1 MDKNKTII
9 RSTTVVCVRD
19 QKSVVIASDGQVTLG
34 TAVIKSNANKIR
46 TFHNDQII
54 VGFAGST
61 ADALALFDRLEKKCE
76 EFSYNLKRA
85 CVELAKDWRTD
96 RYLRRLESMIIAAD
110 KSETFL
116 ISGTGDVLEPQEGI
130 VAIGSGGNFA
140 LSAARA
146 LRRKSDLSADKSDF
160 LLSALAALN
169 AKLPPDPIATIPS
182 CGSNTSPVPLIRNV
196 SLLSAAIIIDS
207 SLRR

>member
-19 QKSVVIASDGQVTLG
+19 KESVVIASDGQVTLG
-34 TAVIKSNANKIR
+34 TSVIKSNANKIR
-46 TFHNDQII
+46 TFHKDQII

-61 ADALALFDRLEKKCE
+61 ADALTLFDRLEKKCE

-110 KSETFL
+110 KSETFPVSYTHL
-116 ISGTGDVLEPQEGI
+116 T
-130 VAIGSGGNFA
+130 
-140 LSAARA
+140 
-146 LRRKSDLSADKSDF
+146 
-160 LLSALAALN
+160 
-169 AKLPPDPIATIPS
+169 LPTM
-182 CGSNTSPVPLIRNV
+182 
-196 SLLSAAIIIDS
+196 DS
-207 SLRR
+207 V

>member
-19 QKSVVIASDGQVTLG
+19 KESVVIASDGQVTLG
-34 TAVIKSNANKIR
+34 TSVIKSNANKIR
-46 TFHNDQII
+46 TFHKDQII

-61 ADALALFDRLEKKCE
+61 ADALTLFDRLEKKCE

-146 LRRKSDLSADKSDF
+146 LKRKSDLSAKEIASESLKVAPVLCNYKKDK
-160 LLSALAALN
+160 LN
-169 AKLPPDPIATIPS
+169 NAQIKI
-182 CGSNTSPVPLIRNV
+182 
-196 SLLSAAIIIDS
+196 
-207 SLRR
+207 

>member
-9 RSTTVVCVRD
+9 RATTVVCVRD
-19 QKSVVIASDGQVTLG
+19 DKSVVIASDGQVTLG
-34 TAVIKSNANKIR
+34 TSVIKSNANKIR

-61 ADALALFDRLEKKCE
+61 ADALTLFDRLEKKCE

-110 KSETFL
+110 KNETFL
-116 ISGTGDVLEPQEGI
+116 ISAGKYLTLIFGGLHSEQTRPSNSFLDGSRHSPPICSLACFS
-130 VAIGSGGNFA
+130 AI
-140 LSAARA
+140 
-146 LRRKSDLSADKSDF
+146 
-160 LLSALAALN
+160 
-169 AKLPPDPIATIPS
+169 
-182 CGSNTSPVPLIRNV
+182 LI
-196 SLLSAAIIIDS
+196 S
-207 SLRR
+207 S